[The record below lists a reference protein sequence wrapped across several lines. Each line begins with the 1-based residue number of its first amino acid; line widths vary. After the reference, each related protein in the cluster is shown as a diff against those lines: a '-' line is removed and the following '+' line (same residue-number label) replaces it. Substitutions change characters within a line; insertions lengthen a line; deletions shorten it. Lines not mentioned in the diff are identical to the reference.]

1 MSTLTKHRCIAVG
14 DRSVSDAR
22 RVSELGL
29 SLPEASLTGIGV
41 AGVLAPATSGATR
54 TGLQW
59 NSQSAVADDD
69 VVHAESVVTR
79 IEQSETGAVFDRHV
93 RLVDEAGSIREEG
106 IETWRSPE
114 PSDVRF
120 DPAVDFCTPDWGERL
135 RESLSTDTAFASSLS
150 TWDGTVGLRCTDSS
164 GRARELQLRIYRGTI
179 IDVARRVPGGAT
191 FTLIAPAVTWVDL
204 VFAERNEFMRRAIS
218 GEFSSSGDGY
228 EYLRLTKPLDIIIA
242 HARSAAREW
251 QSVAGHTLPLTCGR
265 EARP

>member
-1 MSTLTKHRCIAVG
+1 MSTLTMSIAVG
-14 DRSVSDAR
+14 DRTVSDAR

-29 SLPEASLTGIGV
+29 SLPDASLTGIV
-41 AGVLAPATSGATR
+41 AAGILAPPATSGATR

-59 NSQSAVADDD
+59 NSQSAVTGDD
-69 VVHAESVVTR
+69 VVHVESVVTR
-79 IEQSETGAVFDRHV
+79 VEQSKDGAVFDRHV
-93 RLVDEAGSIREEG
+93 RLVDDGGSVREQG
-106 IETWRSPE
+106 IETWSSPE

-120 DPAVDFCTPDWGERL
+120 DPAVDFCTPAWGERL
-135 RESLSTDTAFASSLS
+135 RESLSTDPAFASSLS
-150 TWDGTVGLRCTDSS
+150 SWDGTVGLRCTDSS
-164 GRARELQLRIYRGTI
+164 GRARELHLRIYRGNI

-204 VFAERNEFMRRAIS
+204 VFAERNDFLRRAIR

-251 QSVAGHTLPLTCGR
+251 QSVPGHTLPLTCGR